1 MGLLNA
7 ALGEINL
14 SAMSLVRNAIRKN
27 KQTWGF
33 WRVSISPIMSSS
45 GIKRKD

>member
-14 SAMSLVRNAIRKN
+14 SAVSLVRNAIRKN
-27 KQTWGF
+27 
-33 WRVSISPIMSSS
+33 IANL
-45 GIKRKD
+45 GILASEYLSDNVIVGD